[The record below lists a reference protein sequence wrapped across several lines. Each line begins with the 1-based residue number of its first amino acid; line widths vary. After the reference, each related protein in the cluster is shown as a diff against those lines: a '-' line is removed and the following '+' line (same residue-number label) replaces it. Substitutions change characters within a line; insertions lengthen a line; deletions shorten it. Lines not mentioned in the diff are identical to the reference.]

1 MKLLDPAVFLLV
13 FLGYKNLLDLLNK
26 HVGFV
31 RPHTPIQPGAFT
43 RSQALSGRFR
53 SANEREANVL
63 GNVACIDAPFTW
75 RRRCVGFEGR
85 CSAAERGITLRRP
98 RRLAS

>member
-1 MKLLDPAVFLLV
+1 MKLLDPVVLLGSREGV
-13 FLGYKNLLDLLNK
+13 DLLNK
-26 HVGFV
+26 HVGLV

-85 CSAAERGITLRRP
+85 CSAADEWITLRRP